1 MSTMLNRTRSVLALG
16 IAVLFVA
23 VGSLAGA
30 PTASACG
37 ITDDGRCLVT
47 PIVIRTDPPLKPK
60 HHAKKQTHARSKQ
73 APIGHLATTC
83 APDDTRPIGPSGE
96 GIPACL
102 TP

>member
-16 IAVLFVA
+16 IAVVFVA

-37 ITDDGRCLVT
+37 IGDDGRCLVT
-47 PIVIRTDPPLKPK
+47 PIVIRTDSPVK
-60 HHAKKQTHARSKQ
+60 HKHAKKQTHAKSKQ
-73 APIGHLATTC
+73 APIGHVATTC
-83 APDDTRPIGPSGE
+83 PPDDTRPIGPSGE

>member
-37 ITDDGRCLVT
+37 ITDDGHCLVT
-47 PIVIRTDPPLKPK
+47 PIVIRTDSVTK
-60 HHAKKQTHARSKQ
+60 HEHAQKQKHVQRT
-73 APIGHLATTC
+73 PIRHVATTC
-83 APDDTRPIGPSGE
+83 APDDTHPIGPSGE